1 MAAEQDF
8 LKAGLIPALGSL
20 HPANTLERRRAGS
33 VLSILRRSTLR
44 LRPDTGPGHASQ
56 WAPHTP
62 HTRCTSQWA
71 PHTHPSSLPSS
82 LLSIHACGPGP
93 PRPLS
98 AHPPARPPI
107 LPSIS
112 PPILPA
118 VRLRT
123 QAGTAPP
130 TLCPPA
136 HPSILPSV
144 SPPVL
149 PAAIH
154 TCRPG
159 LPRPVSGSR
168 MRHPRALGRFCVQ
181 FCCKL
186 VLEFPF

>member
-8 LKAGLIPALGSL
+8 LRAGLIPALGSL

-98 AHPPARPPI
+98 APPPARPPI

-149 PAAIH
+149 PAVHPHLQAGTASPSLGVQNEAPEGPWQILCAI
-154 TCRPG
+154 
-159 LPRPVSGSR
+159 L
-168 MRHPRALGRFCVQ
+168 L
-181 FCCKL
+181 
-186 VLEFPF
+186 